1 MKIIIGLLIILIIIL
16 TCIILNTSK
25 KNINQKINNVISKLF
40 PNLVKVE
47 EFENKENDDLEMN
60 YSPENNESNDK
71 IFPSHLPNPDTPLNQ
86 IIGSPSPS
94 EESDISD
101 LEREFNNDLNIVEN
115 NIINKENID
124 NSEEN
129 IEQVSEN
136 DDLQKNEDELN
147 QNNTNSKENEIM
159 NKDDLLNKI
168 DEDEEIDTSNTISD
182 DIGESISPSDSIEDL
197 LNQYMKKNKECNS
210 KLINDK
216 SYENKFTKSF
226 KNYLAQ
232 HFKDKLGYIPEF
244 TKIESLNKKEFSL
257 YLDILSGLPVCSD
270 LISNYSQEVT
280 DYTRNSHLNSLDDSL
295 TDNQNIKSE
304 NKPKTNSN
312 MTSNDYVRNNPN
324 QSFSK
329 SDGYDYTDRLM
340 QNQEIM
346 KNMVKTSEEKLY
358 TPSDNTEN
366 KMFDDKA
373 DTVDIGDEFNFKPN
387 IHFNH
392 NEPSKKIAS
401 AYGWSYMPPQTWSV
415 PQKRPPVCIPDNDKQ
430 STVKAIYDKGTPVDA
445 LDWVKSGAILPHTEY
460 TEQYN
465 ENYYYPGWKAQEH
478 IEYPFKGNNNQSNE
492 YYNYNLAKSI

>member
-1 MKIIIGLLIILIIIL
+1 
-16 TCIILNTSK
+16 
-25 KNINQKINNVISKLF
+25 
-40 PNLVKVE
+40 
-47 EFENKENDDLEMN
+47 
-60 YSPENNESNDK
+60 
-71 IFPSHLPNPDTPLNQ
+71 
-86 IIGSPSPS
+86 
-94 EESDISD
+94 
-101 LEREFNNDLNIVEN
+101 
-115 NIINKENID
+115 
-124 NSEEN
+124 
-129 IEQVSEN
+129 
-136 DDLQKNEDELN
+136 
-147 QNNTNSKENEIM
+147 
-159 NKDDLLNKI
+159 
-168 DEDEEIDTSNTISD
+168 
-182 DIGESISPSDSIEDL
+182 
-197 LNQYMKKNKECNS
+197 
-210 KLINDK
+210 
-216 SYENKFTKSF
+216 
-226 KNYLAQ
+226 
-232 HFKDKLGYIPEF
+232 PEF

-401 AYGWSYMPPQTWSV
+401 AYGWSYMPPQ
-415 PQKRPPVCIPDNDKQ
+415 
-430 STVKAIYDKGTPVDA
+430 
-445 LDWVKSGAILPHTEY
+445 
-460 TEQYN
+460 
-465 ENYYYPGWKAQEH
+465 
-478 IEYPFKGNNNQSNE
+478 
-492 YYNYNLAKSI
+492 